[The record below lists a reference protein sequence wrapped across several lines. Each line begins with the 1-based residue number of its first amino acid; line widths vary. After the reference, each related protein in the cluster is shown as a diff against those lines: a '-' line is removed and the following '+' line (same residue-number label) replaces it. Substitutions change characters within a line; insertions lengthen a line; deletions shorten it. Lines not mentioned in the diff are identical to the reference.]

1 MAMSQLI
8 TVTKLA
14 LRITT
19 DAFDQQILLLI
30 DAALADLGL
39 AGVVVPEQMSSIVTQ
54 AVITYVRMNFGAP
67 DEYDLL
73 KRSYDEQKAQLATAT
88 GFTRWTPE
96 GV

>member
-1 MAMSQLI
+1 MSSSQLI

-19 DAFDQQILLLI
+19 DVFDQQILLLI
-30 DAALADLGL
+30 DAALVDLGI
-39 AGVVVPEQMSSIVTQ
+39 AGVVVPEKISPIVTQ

-67 DEYDLL
+67 EEYDLL

-88 GFTRWTPE
+88 GFTRWE
-96 GV
+96 G